1 MGHKVSPLINR
12 LGFTRTW
19 NSRWFGTRKNFGPLL
34 MEDEK
39 IRAHLRKALSNAAVS
54 KVEIERTASRVRIVI
69 HSARPGI
76 VIGRRGADIDRLRD
90 ELRSVTNRELVID
103 IKEVKNPAVEPQLVA
118 ENIALQLE
126 RQIGF
131 RRAMKRSIQLAMN
144 SGARGVRIRCAG
156 RLGGAEMSRVET
168 YKDGSV
174 PLGTF
179 RADID
184 YGFFE
189 AKTTYGRIGVKC
201 WVHRA
206 QTAAQAKAQHPE
218 HAAASKPPHTEPAA
232 GA

>member
-1 MGHKVSPLINR
+1 MGHKVSPLANR

-19 NSRWFGTRKNFGPLL
+19 NSRWFSKRQQFGSLL
-34 MEDEK
+34 MEDER
-39 IRAHLRKALSNAAVS
+39 IRQHLRKSLSSAAVS
-54 KVEIERTASRVRIVI
+54 KIEIERTPSRVRLII

-90 ELRSVTNRELVID
+90 ELREFVNRELVID
-103 IKEVKNPAVEPQLVA
+103 IKEVRNPAVEPQLVA
-118 ENIALQLE
+118 ENIAFQLE
-126 RQIGF
+126 KQIGF
-131 RRAMKRSIQLAMN
+131 RRAMKRAIQLAMN
-144 SGARGVRIRCAG
+144 SGARGIRIRCAG

-168 YKDGSV
+168 YKEGSV

-184 YGFFE
+184 FGFHE

-201 WVHRA
+201 WLHRPA
-206 QTAAQAKAQHPE
+206 P
-218 HAAASKPPHTEPAA
+218 EPAPAPAAPVKAPESTPTGA